1 MCVII
6 EEECFMDNCTDDKA
20 VLYSETGNVA
30 TITMNRPQSL
40 NSMSLEL
47 VDGVIAAIR
56 RGEHN
61 PDVRVMILTGAGRA
75 FSAGGDLPSLDTL
88 NSLAERKAFISQ
100 VGGMVK
106 AISAAT
112 KPIIAMVNGVAA
124 GAGFNLA
131 IACDL
136 VYAAEGVKFIQS
148 FVNVGLSPDCGGF
161 FYLARCIGQAR
172 AKELMLTAKPLP
184 AERAREWG
192 LINDVLPAEQL
203 EEKVRQV
210 ADLIASKA
218 PLAVMKAKEGIGMY
232 GASLE
237 ETLNFEAETSSV
249 LLDTDDFREGVAAFK
264 EKRQPVFQGR

>member
-1 MCVII
+1 
-6 EEECFMDNCTDDKA
+6 MDNYTDDEA
-20 VLYSETGNVA
+20 VLYSEAGNVA

-47 VDGVIAAIR
+47 VNGVLAAIEK
-56 RGEHN
+56 GERN
-61 PDVRVMILTGAGRA
+61 PEIRVMILTGAGRA

-88 NSLAERKAFISQ
+88 ASLADRKSFISQ
-100 VGGMVK
+100 VGSMVK
-106 AISAAT
+106 AISGAT

-136 VYAAEGVKFIQS
+136 VYAAEGVKLIQS

-161 FYLARCIGQAR
+161 FFLARCIGQAR
-172 AKELMLTAKPLP
+172 AKELMLTAKPLT
-184 AERAREWG
+184 AEQACAWG
-192 LINDVLPAEQL
+192 LVNEVVPAEQL
-203 EEKVRQV
+203 AERVRQI
-210 ADLIASKA
+210 AELIASKA

-237 ETLNFEAETSSV
+237 ETLNFEAETSAV

-264 EKRQPVFQGR
+264 AKRQPVFQGR